1 MNLLSSVTI
10 LILWSSTNVSYPAV
24 TDAPLSSVAIP
35 SSALVYSANLKFI
48 DPNTNVEI
56 KDESMP
62 PVQSQDTV
70 GSCFGCAASTIV
82 QKFLCDSD
90 PDYKGLKCNDL
101 PKEKMVSQFSMVAWA
116 DTNLLRRDNDLEG
129 SNQNPGES
137 KNHANI
143 KLYDDVTKFS
153 SGANALK
160 NSVKA
165 FKFMPE
171 SCYPFDQLVSKYGN
185 KDSQLFKHVYEKT
198 KSLYEQMKSTE
209 GSTNCEECL
218 KELDSDFNTTFSKE
232 SIASA
237 LQKDTFG
244 EFLFALLFKNCKPLL
259 SSERPKFFGLPE
271 KPGQKLAKTE
281 VLGAMKG
288 ILNKKKPL
296 LINSL
301 CLEKNSQKCLSNHST
316 VISGYRKVCPTA
328 NFNDSKCKF
337 QLKIH
342 NCWGKDWQASNNN
355 GWLDAGPLIDNINYG
370 QEEDGKLKDYILG
383 GEISWLE

>member
-1 MNLLSSVTI
+1 MNLLSSVAI
-10 LILWSSTNVSYPAV
+10 LILWSSNNLSRADE

-35 SSALVYSANLKFI
+35 SSALTYSSNLKFI
-48 DPNTNVEI
+48 DPKTNVEI

-90 PDYKGLKCNDL
+90 PDYKGLKCNNL

-116 DTNLLRRDNDLEG
+116 DTNLLRYDDDPNG
-129 SNQNPGES
+129 SNQLPGES
-137 KNHANI
+137 KNHSNI
-143 KLYDDVTKFS
+143 KLYGDVTKFS
-153 SGANALK
+153 SGANALR
-160 NSVKA
+160 NSIRA

-185 KDSQLFKHVYEKT
+185 KDSQLFKEVYEKT
-198 KSLYEQMKSTE
+198 KSLYERLKGTE
-209 GSTNCEECL
+209 ASSECEECL
-218 KELDSDFNTTFSKE
+218 QQLNSDFNTSFSKD
-232 SIASA
+232 SFTSA
-237 LQKDTFG
+237 LQKNTYG

-259 SSERPKFFGLPE
+259 SSERPKFYGLPE
-271 KPGQKLAKTE
+271 NPGQKLAKTE
-281 VLGAMKG
+281 VLEAMKG
-288 ILNKKKPL
+288 ILNKKKPF

-316 VISGYRKVCPTA
+316 VISGYRKACPSS
-328 NFNDSKCKF
+328 NYNDSKCKF

-342 NCWGKDWQASNNN
+342 NCWGKDWQTANND
-355 GWLDAGPLIDNINYG
+355 GWLDAAPLIENINYG
-370 QEEDGKLKDYILG
+370 KDSDGRFKDYILG